1 MMPAFAPWY
10 EAGSSFSPLIVR
22 QVIPINLTARRI
34 TRQRQPMKLDRREN
48 LMGGDGE
55 VSTDSFPNLSNFL

>member
-10 EAGSSFSPLIVR
+10 EAESPFSPLIVR

-34 TRQRQPMKLDRREN
+34 THQRQAMKPDRVMQA
-48 LMGGDGE
+48 L
-55 VSTDSFPNLSNFL
+55 P